1 MFYQR
6 SALFEKA
13 ALARV
18 VRACV
23 LCASSTSSSSST
35 SVQATSSRLH
45 ARPRSWRRSVGFR
58 DRRAEGAARRCKPD
72 DRTKAK
78 IKEYRTGEPSWLSRF
93 FINFFTNFPDK
104 SPWPWGDFAK
114 RKITSL
120 ATLLSCSRD
129 ADRQL
134 DLNIAQNLID
144 LIGEPLVKHNLQ
156 ILLDNYLNKYP
167 DLLTPE
173 LALKR
178 TQRIDQLEEE
188 LKRLS
193 RHWGIWN
200 K

>member
-1 MFYQR
+1 MIRGDEFVNPFG
-6 SALFEKA
+6 AN
-13 ALARV
+13 V
-18 VRACV
+18 NDV
-23 LCASSTSSSSST
+23 LKQSFF
-35 SVQATSSRLH
+35 LKN
-45 ARPRSWRRSVGFR
+45 GF
-58 DRRAEGAARRCKPD
+58 
-72 DRTKAK
+72 T
-78 IKEYRTGEPSWLSRF
+78 
-93 FINFFTNFPDK
+93 
-104 SPWPWGDFAK
+104 GDFAK

-120 ATLLSCSRD
+120 ATLLSSSRD

-193 RHWGIWN
+193 RH
-200 K
+200 